1 MSSRTCHIAINDHL
15 TPPRSAKAHELQYQ
29 SSVGKAAFTTRLRF
43 QYHVPFIM
51 AAQRGGMEAV
61 AQDPYWAN
69 RIELAMRT
77 IEENGNLREACDAVA
92 TAMLAQPLASLWG
105 DGVAASADMMSLDA
119 TRHLWNA
126 RIEPRR
132 SRLVLAPH

>member
-1 MSSRTCHIAINDHL
+1 MTHNKLESFRALALGTRHSAMYWHL
-15 TPPRSAKAHELQYQ
+15 ALALGTEKTASE
-29 SSVGKAAFTTRLRF
+29 
-43 QYHVPFIM
+43 M
-51 AAQRGGMEAV
+51 ARMIDGVSE
-61 AQDPYWAN
+61 D

-132 SRLVLAPH
+132 GTQAVGTYSHILDQ